1 MTWLRNAAR
10 KIVGLF
16 VDDPTLAI
24 GVAVWI
30 VAIALA
36 GSTPALALVRPYALS
51 LGLAAILTLSIVRG
65 ATGAK

>member
-1 MTWLRNAAR
+1 MNWLRNGAR

-30 VAIALA
+30 AVIALI
-36 GSTPALALVRPYALS
+36 GSSPALATTRPYAFA
-51 LGLAAILTLSIVRG
+51 LGLCAILLLSIVRG
-65 ATGAK
+65 AVSTK

>member
-1 MTWLRNAAR
+1 MTWLRNAVM

-36 GSTPALALVRPYALS
+36 GSIPAFAPVRPYALA

-65 ATGAK
+65 AAATK